1 MKRHGFFWL
10 AWSLAGLSVALYAA
24 AFVLVLL
31 TLSLTS
37 PAKGTS
43 AAGWGVSHGIGE
55 FLLYLPFLAFPVV
68 GALIGSKRPGNPI
81 GWICLIAGLFWMSSA
96 QEDASNAYE
105 LARTGEAA
113 SSVTL
118 DALTQGI
125 WALPVGLLG
134 IYMILL
140 FPDGRLPSRRWRP
153 FAFFAGAVIV
163 LIPIAFVFDPVPLE
177 GHPGLRN
184 PFGLEQYPWLEI
196 VTTLIALLLPLCI
209 LTSAAS
215 LVLRYRRSGA
225 EMREQIKWLAFA
237 ASFVGVTYLCVL
249 IGGFL
254 FSAGGPFGRSTTPVW
269 LSLGQNLILVSYAS
283 IPTAIGFAVLKYRLY
298 DIDIIINRALVYGP
312 LTISLVA
319 VYLGGVVGA
328 QEAFR
333 TLTGQEHQPQLAVVV
348 STLAIAALFSPLR
361 RRIQYFIDRRFYRRK
376 YDAARIM
383 AAYGTRLR
391 DEVDLKTL
399 SDDLLAVV
407 RETVQPVHVDLWLRS
422 PDGTPPAEKR
432 KA

>member
-1 MKRHGFFWL
+1 MKRDVSFWL
-10 AWSLAGLSVALYAA
+10 AWSLAGISLAMYAA
-24 AFVLVLL
+24 AFVFAFL
-31 TLSLTS
+31 TL
-37 PAKGTS
+37 
-43 AAGWGVSHGIGE
+43 GVDDPVKQVSIGDIGG
-55 FLLYLPFLAFPVV
+55 LLVYLPFLAFPIV
-68 GALIGSKRPGNPI
+68 GALIASKRPRNTI
-81 GWICLIAGLFWMSSA
+81 GWICLVTGMFWMSFA
-96 QEDASNAYE
+96 LGEASNAYE
-105 LARTGEAA
+105 LARTGTVT

-118 DALTQGI
+118 DALLQAS

-153 FAFFAGAVIV
+153 FAVFAGAVIV
-163 LIPIAFVFDPVPLE
+163 LIPVVFVLAPGYLE
-177 GHPGLRN
+177 GHPGVRN
-184 PFGLEQYPWLEI
+184 PFGLEQYPWLKL
-196 VTTLIALLLPLCI
+196 VTILVVLLLPLCI
-209 LTSAAS
+209 LISALS

-225 EMREQIKWLAFA
+225 EVREQIKWLAFA
-237 ASFVGVTYLCVL
+237 ALIVGVTYLSALVVGIFFVPTL
-249 IGGFL
+249 VSGGDK
-254 FSAGGPFGRSTTPVW
+254 TPVW
-269 LSLGQNLILVSYAS
+269 YSLLLSFMLMSFAGVPI
-283 IPTAIGFAVLKYRLY
+283 AIGFAVLKYRLY

-319 VYLGGVVGA
+319 VYLGGVVGTQA
-328 QEAFR
+328 AFR
-333 TLTGQEHQPQLAVVV
+333 TLTGQEHQTQLAVVV
-348 STLAIAALFSPLR
+348 STLAIAAMFNPLR

-407 RETVQPVHVDLWLRS
+407 RDTVQPVHVNLWLRS
-422 PDGTPPAEKR
+422 PDRTPPAGKR